1 MLLLQLGFI
10 FSDSADTAE
19 KSGFGWSQVIAFG
32 VVILIMAIMPK
43 LVKRMRRERKEYVK
57 KETGVL
63 LNHSGVRDGADQ
75 ILVELAE
82 MSREINAQVDTKI
95 RVLNK
100 LIRDAEKVVKRY
112 EELQGNAARPKA
124 KPETVKAVQAP
135 KNKAVSAD
143 SKDKAE
149 IKLPAAESQRQ
160 QSLKAE
166 VEQENPVGN
175 AADIP
180 ANSETGVWQRSV
192 GAKIK
197 ELRDKGYEVGDI
209 ARKTRMSVAE
219 VTLMLE
225 MFKNQK

>member
-1 MLLLQLGFI
+1 MMLLQLGFI

-32 VVILIMAIMPK
+32 VVILLMALMPK
-43 LVKRMRRERKEYVK
+43 LVKRMRRERREYVK
-57 KETGVL
+57 KETGAIR
-63 LNHSGVRDGADQ
+63 NPSGLRDGADE

-100 LIRDAEKVVKRY
+100 LIRDAEKVVQRY
-112 EELQGNAARPKA
+112 EELQANVAQTGIKRETA
-124 KPETVKAVQAP
+124 KSVQSLRTQAT
-135 KNKAVSAD
+135 AEIA
-143 SKDKAE
+143 DKAE
-149 IKLPAAESQRQ
+149 IKLSDAGTQ
-160 QSLKAE
+160 QPSLKE
-166 VEQENPVGN
+166 KIEQDTPVGN
-175 AADIP
+175 KTAEMP
-180 ANSETGVWQRSV
+180 TNSETGVWQRSV
-192 GAKIK
+192 GAKIM
-197 ELRDKGYEVGDI
+197 ELRDKGYEINDI